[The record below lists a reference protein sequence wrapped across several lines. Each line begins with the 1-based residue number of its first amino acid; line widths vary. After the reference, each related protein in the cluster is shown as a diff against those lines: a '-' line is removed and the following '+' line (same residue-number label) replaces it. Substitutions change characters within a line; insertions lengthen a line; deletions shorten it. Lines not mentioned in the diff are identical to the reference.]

1 MDLRGRFELGDDGAY
16 FNSRATIKLTEDR
29 DARQNDK
36 DPSARAAGAGWRD
49 NLDPN
54 ESGAEAG
61 CRLLA
66 ADSEGLGRGRSPLLV
81 AAAGRAGS
89 AAGLYL
95 RRILLPDAGA
105 DDLPLVSRLCSRQG
119 TARLYGV
126 AQAAGAGSF
135 LRPGETQNGS

>member
-1 MDLRGRFELGDDGAY
+1 MCYAPARRQSMDLRGRFELGDDGAY
-16 FNSRATIKLTEDR
+16 FNSRAALKLTEDR

-49 NLDPN
+49 NLDSN

-95 RRILLPDAGA
+95 RRVLLA
-105 DDLPLVSRLCSRQG
+105 DRGLKEKVGHLSRDLTSIQPGSRE
-119 TARLYGV
+119 
-126 AQAAGAGSF
+126 
-135 LRPGETQNGS
+135 LR